1 MTAKAQLQSA
11 GDGTAIPVGMIGEI
25 LEVQSSNASV
35 TTGSYAQVVSLTL
48 TAGVWSVSGTHEMD
62 GTASCTGISSKFY
75 TKGVAGSVRA
85 KDFMFLAELPA
96 GSSAVAT
103 FLPRIVVIASTDSD
117 KTVSLYAQSRGAT
130 SKVWGALSAIRIA

>member
-1 MTAKAQLQSA
+1 MTQKSLLQSA
-11 GDGTAIPVGMIGEI
+11 GDGTAVPAGMIGEI

-35 TTGSYAQVVSLTL
+35 TTASYAQVVSLTL
-48 TAGVWSVSGTHEMD
+48 TAGVWSVSGTNETD

-85 KDFMFLAELPA
+85 KDFIYLAVLPA
-96 GSSAVAT
+96 SSSAAAT
-103 FLPRIVVIASTDSD
+103 FLPRVVVIASTDSD
-117 KTVSLYAQSRGAT
+117 KTVSLYAQSIGAT